1 MMSLSSG
8 VNRLRSDFKYNFGL
22 SASRHRSNCAFT
34 SRHGCIFR
42 NFIHQCV
49 SFFLVAARIPLTDV
63 LQQILS
69 RVSLGNLLNAGA
81 DNYAALVCPAA
92 GRWPAETGDAPERFR
107 SY

>member
-1 MMSLSSG
+1 MPPDTEAIVLLLHG
-8 VNRLRSDFKYNFGL
+8 VTETL
-22 SASRHRSNCAFT
+22 
-34 SRHGCIFR
+34 
-42 NFIHQCV
+42 FIKL
-49 SFFLVAARIPLTDV
+49 FFFFPGAARIPVTDV

>member
-34 SRHGCIFR
+34 SRRNR
-42 NFIHQCV
+42 NFIYQAV
-49 SFFLVAARIPLTDV
+49 FFFPVAARISVTDV

-69 RVSLGNLLNAGA
+69 RISLGNLLNAGA

-92 GRWPAETGDAPERFR
+92 GHWPAETGDAPERFR